1 MREWRW
7 GSIAAF
13 ALVAVWALICRYP
26 SSFSCGDCASL
37 WLHDVV
43 ADGFAGLTAIERHLC
58 FECSMGAELRG
69 FDSLVVSGLR
79 FIAAALLKPFAGT
92 LVVWV
97 ARSGAKNHDR

>member
-1 MREWRW
+1 MGIDLSLARL
-7 GSIAAF
+7 F
-13 ALVAVWALICRYP
+13 
-26 SSFSCGDCASL
+26 FCGDCASL

-43 ADGFAGLTAIERHLC
+43 AAGFAGLTAIERHLC

-92 LVVWV
+92 PVVWV
-97 ARSGAKNHDR
+97 ARSGAKNHDGYNQLC